1 MGERE
6 RRIGEGEGEGG
17 GPLITFVCCTFYV
30 RQPHNLFP
38 ALCKFLVFFP
48 FLRSL
53 SVCLCLSVCLSLC
66 LCLCLSGWLSLLLF
80 RKLLS
85 LLQLSRNIR

>member
-1 MGERE
+1 MR
-6 RRIGEGEGEGG
+6 EGEGG

-53 SVCLCLSVCLSLC
+53 SVSVCLSVCLSQ
-66 LCLCLSGWLSLLLF
+66 SLSLWLA
-80 RKLLS
+80 LS
-85 LLQLSRNIR
+85 LAFP